1 MSGGTGLL
9 RPSSFAAWLG
19 IGRWQLALLLA
30 APLLAV
36 SARLAAGDGWRALH
50 PELSALA
57 WIAALAAV
65 LAGAWSTAQR
75 PGSASPV
82 RPAPDR
88 SVPALSPLDLGIA
101 GALFAGALAVRAI
114 RLGSLPDTLSGDEAG
129 AALFALR
136 FLDGEAD
143 NLFTVGWFSFPSL
156 YSAIQ
161 AVGLAALGRT
171 VEGVRVTS
179 ALAGALTVPLLFGL
193 GRALFGRLAGL
204 LAAVLLL
211 AMDDHVAFSRIGLQN
226 VWDGL
231 FAVLALAALW
241 IGWSEGRRSA
251 FLLCGLALGLG
262 QSFYVGF
269 RVIPLLVLGWC
280 LLGLLLDRA
289 RRSERL
295 AGLACA
301 AWVAVVA
308 FLPLGLFFRA
318 HPNELMAPFRRVSV
332 FREWLAA
339 EALHTG
345 QSPVGLVA
353 EQLGRLAAAIVA
365 KPIGGFYEPG
375 GPVLA
380 PPTAVLFVI
389 GLVLLARAGALRA
402 LLVLLPI
409 LAALLGGALTTPP
422 PASQRIVMVLPLI
435 ALISVLP
442 LAGAVDVLS
451 RRAPAARRLLTAGAL
466 LAAVVLGA
474 FDLARFFGPVARS
487 WTLGGTNTRVAT
499 RMALELRDREP
510 PISHVF
516 FVGQPRMGFAT
527 HSTVELLAPS
537 LRGEDLLDPAAT
549 IAGITLDGPT
559 AFVVLPEHSS
569 ELAAIRAAFPGGME
583 ETVVSRRPDR
593 ETLFLLYLVAPTA
606 TPPEPA
612 P

>member
-1 MSGGTGLL
+1 
-9 RPSSFAAWLG
+9 
-19 IGRWQLALLLA
+19 
-30 APLLAV
+30 
-36 SARLAAGDGWRALH
+36 
-50 PELSALA
+50 
-57 WIAALAAV
+57 
-65 LAGAWSTAQR
+65 
-75 PGSASPV
+75 
-82 RPAPDR
+82 
-88 SVPALSPLDLGIA
+88 
-101 GALFAGALAVRAI
+101 
-114 RLGSLPDTLSGDEAG
+114 
-129 AALFALR
+129 
-136 FLDGEAD
+136 
-143 NLFTVGWFSFPSL
+143 
-156 YSAIQ
+156 
-161 AVGLAALGRT
+161 
-171 VEGVRVTS
+171 
-179 ALAGALTVPLLFGL
+179 
-193 GRALFGRLAGL
+193 
-204 LAAVLLL
+204 
-211 AMDDHVAFSRIGLQN
+211 
-226 VWDGL
+226 
-231 FAVLALAALW
+231 
-241 IGWSEGRRSA
+241 
-251 FLLCGLALGLG
+251 
-262 QSFYVGF
+262 
-269 RVIPLLVLGWC
+269 
-280 LLGLLLDRA
+280 
-289 RRSERL
+289 
-295 AGLACA
+295 
-301 AWVAVVA
+301 
-308 FLPLGLFFRA
+308 
-318 HPNELMAPFRRVSV
+318 
-332 FREWLAA
+332 
-339 EALHTG
+339 
-345 QSPVGLVA
+345 
-353 EQLGRLAAAIVA
+353 
-365 KPIGGFYEPG
+365 
-375 GPVLA
+375 
-380 PPTAVLFVI
+380 VI